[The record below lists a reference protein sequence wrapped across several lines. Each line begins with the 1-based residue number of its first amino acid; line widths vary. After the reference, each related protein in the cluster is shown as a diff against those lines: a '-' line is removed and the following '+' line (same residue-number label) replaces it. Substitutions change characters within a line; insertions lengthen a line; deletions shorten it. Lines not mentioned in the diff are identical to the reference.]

1 MSLNSVVGNI
11 YTSQWEAERLQPG
24 DILIHFHDVFWGVT
38 MEGEQANEDEGENE
52 DGSEDEDD
60 IINGC
65 HALDIDIPGIE
76 SSIWVRAEY
85 IRIFDHIK
93 KLYDS
98 VVDQERKDQKSSCVI
113 LTGQPGIG
121 ELNC

>member
-1 MSLNSVVGNI
+1 MSLNSVVGNT
-11 YTSQWEAERLQPG
+11 YTSQWEAERVQSG

-60 IINGC
+60 LIDGC
-65 HALDIDIPGIE
+65 HALDIGIPGIE

-93 KLYDS
+93 KLYDYTTALLT
-98 VVDQERKDQKSSCVI
+98 RKEKIKSRPVSF
-113 LTGQPGIG
+113 LPGN
-121 ELNC
+121 LV